1 VFAGAP
7 TSGAVGAERAWPA
20 SMEFPAVTATRGVDP
35 ASAAATRVFPA
46 GRTGGGAVL
55 SGGVLAVVPPPH
67 RGCLGDPEGAPRKT
81 ASEQRVDHAVDA
93 DEGEQ
98 SPDLA
103 GLGAEPD
110 GDLQSLVAG
119 RDLYRLAHAD
129 VRWSKPPSVAAE
141 ARSFGSSNASPR
153 GIAAMKSLA
162 SAADR
167 ARFTSL
173 DPADASIR
181 GARHPRD
188 VGSPPGRA
196 DGGGRPGEPSAQD
209 ECSDDKRCACPPA
222 PIVFPKS
229 AEVNGR

>member
-1 VFAGAP
+1 MAGFDGVPRRDGDARRR
-7 TSGAVGAERAWPA
+7 SGVGGRN
-20 SMEFPAVTATRGVDP
+20 
-35 ASAAATRVFPA
+35 RVFPA

-55 SGGVLAVVPPPH
+55 SGGVASLPGVGEGRRFVRPGAGRHDEHLPDLRRARHRGWGRVHGQAPLAVVPPPH

-81 ASEQRVDHAVDA
+81 ASEQRADHAVDA

-173 DPADASIR
+173 SIPSRRFDPR
-181 GARHPRD
+181 RT
-188 VGSPPGRA
+188 
-196 DGGGRPGEPSAQD
+196 PSA
-209 ECSDDKRCACPPA
+209 
-222 PIVFPKS
+222 
-229 AEVNGR
+229 

>member
-1 VFAGAP
+1 MAGFDGVPRRDGDARRR
-7 TSGAVGAERAWPA
+7 SGVGGRN
-20 SMEFPAVTATRGVDP
+20 
-35 ASAAATRVFPA
+35 RVFPA

-55 SGGVLAVVPPPH
+55 SGGVASLPGVGEGRRFVRPRASRRASARPAARPTPWVGPCSRARALAVVPPPH
-67 RGCLGDPEGAPRKT
+67 RGCLGVPEGAPRKT

-110 GDLQSLVAG
+110 RDLQSLVAG

-173 DPADASIR
+173 SIPSRRFDPR
-181 GARHPRD
+181 RT
-188 VGSPPGRA
+188 
-196 DGGGRPGEPSAQD
+196 PSA
-209 ECSDDKRCACPPA
+209 
-222 PIVFPKS
+222 
-229 AEVNGR
+229 